1 MTRGSYS
8 ILGYRRGAAAM
19 IWVLSIAGVARA
31 ATDEPVV
38 DRHAHHLASGSRPA
52 GVPADFVRTHHGWF
66 APSCV
71 VTVGSDEV
79 VGPDLVIRGKDGA
92 AHAKLTPCARERY
105 DRRGRRVA
113 PAADNQGDTT
123 PVLPAPLPAAPIYD
137 GYIVYYVSSGAIT
150 PNSTLTTDWIVPPA
164 PANVASQDIA
174 FFNDILTTAG
184 GGDIL
189 QPVLDFNGEMQ
200 GKWAIES
207 EHCCLS
213 GNDMQSTI
221 TVVAPGD
228 LIRGVV
234 TGTGCDT
241 SGVCQSWTVTT
252 TDVTSGK
259 STTLNTTAPN
269 GVPNGVSPGS
279 LETYDVSSCDMFP
292 GGGTTTF
299 MNNTLAG
306 PNAAVQTPKYNLI
319 NFQGVNAE
327 VPKNCG
333 YAGMAS
339 GNNYTLVY
347 GKVAV
352 GNDGGAADSGR
363 GPDASVDARGTGGSG
378 AGADGGSADR
388 RSSDAAADRV
398 TGSGGS
404 GGPGAG
410 GAAGTGGVSGGGGS
424 STGTGGRLVVDAGG
438 SQPDGSGARG
448 SDSGAD
454 GGCSCSAAPGS
465 DLPAAAVLA
474 IAGLLA
480 FAVRRGTR
488 RSVTR
493 RRSPNG
499 PSR

>member
-1 MTRGSYS
+1 MMRGSYS
-8 ILGYRRGAAAM
+8 NLGCRPGAVA
-19 IWVLSIAGVARA
+19 IVCVLTIGGVARA

-38 DRHAHHLASGSRPA
+38 DRHGHHLTSGSKPA
-52 GVPADFVRTHHGWF
+52 GVPADFVLTHHGWF
-66 APSCV
+66 HPSCV

-79 VGPDLVIRGKDGA
+79 VGPDLVIRGKDGTEHDRLA
-92 AHAKLTPCARERY
+92 PCARERY

-113 PAADNQGDTT
+113 TPADVQGG
-123 PVLPAPLPAAPIYD
+123 APPELAAPIPATSIYD

-164 PANVASQDIA
+164 PTNVATQDIA

-189 QPVLDFNGEMQ
+189 QPVLDFNGEST

-221 TVVAPGD
+221 VVVAPGD
-228 LIRGVV
+228 LIRGTV

-241 SGVCQSWTVTT
+241 TGVCQSWTVITA
-252 TDVTSGK
+252 DMTSGK

-292 GGGTTTF
+292 AGGTTTF
-299 MNNTLAG
+299 MNNTLTG

-327 VPKNCG
+327 VPKTCG

-339 GNNYTLVY
+339 GNNFTLVY
-347 GKVAV
+347 GNVI
-352 GNDGGAADSGR
+352 GGTDGGIADSGR
-363 GPDASVDARGTGGSG
+363 SLDAAVDARSGGGTGGNG
-378 AGADGGSADR
+378 NVTDGGSADR
-388 RSSDAAADRV
+388 GSGRDALADR
-398 TGSGGS
+398 TSGSGGS
-404 GGPGAG
+404 TGTGAG
-410 GAAGTGGVSGGGGS
+410 GATGTGGVSGGGGGS
-424 STGTGGRLVVDAGG
+424 PGTGGRLVVDA
-438 SQPDGSGARG
+438 SATATDGSGTRG
-448 SDSGAD
+448 SAAGAN
-454 GGCSCSAAPGS
+454 GGCSCSTAPGS
-465 DLPAAAVLA
+465 DAPA
-474 IAGLLA
+474 IAELAFGLLLA
-480 FAVRRGTR
+480 FAVRRRSR
-488 RSVTR
+488 RKARAT
-493 RRSPNG
+493 PID
-499 PSR
+499 